1 VVFAKIGKLI
11 SGRKFPVL
19 RQSAIRL
26 AQCHKLVPCIQR
38 GRDDYHEYAP
48 PYPGRE
54 PGMIDTY
61 ATERSRK
68 RRIFFGWYMVAA
80 SIVTNTIFS
89 AAYFQGFGVL
99 ILPIERTFGWDRWV
113 ISAAMSLRQLESGIV
128 SPAVGFLL
136 DRFSARKLIF
146 WSAVISGIGFIGLG
160 FTTGIVT
167 FFLCFVVISLGAS
180 GVSHA
185 VTWPVII
192 SRWFRRNRGLA
203 TGLAVT
209 GPIFGSPLVILNTQI
224 EEAYGWRVVLFGY
237 GALVLVGVTLLSML
251 VRDRPE
257 PYGLRP
263 DGDPPEESASA
274 ERSSGPSRRRM
285 DAGLTLRAVFRTKE
299 FWLFTSYLSGT
310 FAVNSAVQGHMIP
323 YFQQDIGLSA
333 AWAAVVMSMVFIIS
347 GIGRIGGGY
356 LLDRIDY
363 RLVLAV
369 VAAMMGFALLYLQV
383 VAVKTV
389 WATLPFALL
398 FGVSFGCLVPMRGA
412 VGSIM
417 FGTRAIGQVLG
428 LLQGGPIAAGV
439 IGPLVMG
446 LIFDLHGNYSAA
458 IWGLIAI
465 SAFMMPLSL
474 AMASPAELAERIG
487 QQRN

>member
-1 VVFAKIGKLI
+1 
-11 SGRKFPVL
+11 
-19 RQSAIRL
+19 
-26 AQCHKLVPCIQR
+26 
-38 GRDDYHEYAP
+38 
-48 PYPGRE
+48 
-54 PGMIDTY
+54 
-61 ATERSRK
+61 
-68 RRIFFGWYMVAA
+68 MVAA
-80 SIVTNTIFS
+80 SIAANTIFS

-146 WSAVISGIGFIGLG
+146 WSAVISGVGFIGLG
-160 FTTGIVT
+160 FTNGLVT
-167 FFLCFVVISLGAS
+167 FFLFFVVISLGAS

-224 EEAYGWRVVLFGY
+224 VEAHGWRVLLIGY
-237 GALVLVGVTLLSML
+237 GILILVGVTLLSML

-263 DGDPPEESASA
+263 DGDPPEEGAA
-274 ERSSGPSRRRM
+274 TERPTGLSPRRP
-285 DAGLTLRAVFRTKE
+285 DTGLTLHAVLRTRE

-310 FAVNSAVQGHMIP
+310 FAVNSAVQVHMIP
-323 YFQQDIGLSA
+323 YFQQDIGLTA

-347 GIGRIGGGY
+347 GIGRVGGGY
-356 LLDRIDY
+356 LLDNMDY
-363 RLVLAV
+363 RLVLAA
-369 VAAMMGFALLYLQV
+369 VAALMGFALLYLQV
-383 VAVKTV
+383 VDVNTV
-389 WATLPFALL
+389 SATLPFALM

-417 FGTRAIGQVLG
+417 FGTRTIGGILG
-428 LLQGGPIAAGV
+428 LLQGGPVAAGV
-439 IGPLVMG
+439 IGPFVMG
-446 LIFDLHGNYSAA
+446 IIFDVNGNYSVAV
-458 IWGLIAI
+458 WGLIVI
-465 SAFMMPLSL
+465 SAFMVPLSL
-474 AMASPAELAERIG
+474 AMASPAELAKRIG
-487 QQRN
+487 QRRSSDRGS

>member
-1 VVFAKIGKLI
+1 
-11 SGRKFPVL
+11 
-19 RQSAIRL
+19 
-26 AQCHKLVPCIQR
+26 
-38 GRDDYHEYAP
+38 
-48 PYPGRE
+48 
-54 PGMIDTY
+54 MIDSH
-61 ATERSRK
+61 ATEKSGK
-68 RRIFFGWYMVAA
+68 RRIFYGWYIVAA
-80 SIVTNTIFS
+80 SVAANTIFS

-113 ISAAMSLRQLESGIV
+113 VSAAMSLRQLESGIV

-146 WSAVISGIGFIGLG
+146 WSAVISGVGFIGLG

-167 FFLCFVVISLGAS
+167 FFLYFVVISLGAS

-263 DGDPPEESASA
+263 DGDPPEDNASI
-274 ERSSGPSRRRM
+274 EHSTGPSRRRT
-285 DAGLTLRAVFRTKE
+285 DAGLTIRAVFGTKE

-310 FAVNSAVQGHMIP
+310 FAVNSAVQAHMIP

-389 WATLPFALL
+389 WATLPFALM

-417 FGTRAIGQVLG
+417 FGTRAIGGVLG
-428 LLQGGPIAAGV
+428 LLQGGSIAAGV

-446 LIFDLHGNYSAA
+446 IIFDLNGNYSAA
-458 IWGLIAI
+458 IWGLIVI
-465 SAFMMPLSL
+465 SALMIPMSL
-474 AMASPAELAERIG
+474 AMASPAELAKRIG
-487 QQRN
+487 QQRTSDKGS

>member
-1 VVFAKIGKLI
+1 MIETHATEK
-11 SGRKFPVL
+11 SGR
-19 RQSAIRL
+19 
-26 AQCHKLVPCIQR
+26 
-38 GRDDYHEYAP
+38 
-48 PYPGRE
+48 
-54 PGMIDTY
+54 
-61 ATERSRK
+61 
-68 RRIFFGWYMVAA
+68 RRIFYGWYIVAA
-80 SIVTNTIFS
+80 SVAANTIFS

-99 ILPIERTFGWDRWV
+99 ILPLERTFGWDRWV
-113 ISAAMSLRQLESGIV
+113 VSAAMSLRQLESGIV

-146 WSAVISGIGFIGLG
+146 WSAVISGVGFIGLG

-167 FFLCFVVISLGAS
+167 FFLFFVVISLGAS

-209 GPIFGSPLVILNTQI
+209 GPIFGSPFVIMNTQI

-263 DGDPPEESASA
+263 DGDPPEDSAST
-274 ERSSGPSRRRM
+274 EHPTGSSRRRT
-285 DAGLTLRAVFRTKE
+285 DAGLTIRAVFRTKE

-310 FAVNSAVQGHMIP
+310 FAVNSAVQAHMIP

-389 WATLPFALL
+389 WATLPFVLT

-417 FGTRAIGQVLG
+417 FGTRAIGGVLG
-428 LLQGGPIAAGV
+428 LLQGGSIAAGV

-446 LIFDLHGNYSAA
+446 IIFDLNGNYSVA
-458 IWGLIAI
+458 IWGLIVI
-465 SAFMMPLSL
+465 SALMIPMSL
-474 AMASPAELAERIG
+474 AMASPAELANRIG
-487 QQRN
+487 QQRISDKGS

>member
-1 VVFAKIGKLI
+1 MSDTHVTEKSGKK
-11 SGRKFPVL
+11 G
-19 RQSAIRL
+19 
-26 AQCHKLVPCIQR
+26 
-38 GRDDYHEYAP
+38 
-48 PYPGRE
+48 
-54 PGMIDTY
+54 
-61 ATERSRK
+61 
-68 RRIFFGWYMVAA
+68 RIFFGWYMVAA
-80 SIVTNTIFS
+80 SVVANTIFS

-146 WSAVISGIGFIGLG
+146 WSAVISGLGFIGLG
-160 FTTGIVT
+160 FTSGIVM

-203 TGLAVT
+203 TGIAVT
-209 GPIFGSPLVILNTQI
+209 GPIFGSPIVILNTQI

-237 GALVLVGVTLLSML
+237 GILILVGITLLSML

-263 DGDPPEESASA
+263 DGDPPEDSVTKEHHAGSQ
-274 ERSSGPSRRRM
+274 RRI
-285 DAGLTLRAVFRTKE
+285 DAGLTMHAVFRTKE

-333 AWAAVVMSMVFIIS
+333 AWAAVVMSMVFVIS

-356 LLDRIDY
+356 LLDRMDY

-369 VAAMMGFALLYLQV
+369 VAAMMGLGLLYLQV
-383 VAVKTV
+383 LPVKTV
-389 WATLPFALL
+389 WATLPFAVM
-398 FGVSFGCLVPMRGA
+398 FGVSFGCLVPMRGT

-417 FGTRAIGQVLG
+417 FGTRTIGGILG

-439 IGPLVMG
+439 IGPFVMG
-446 LIFDLHGNYSAA
+446 LIFDVNGNYSTA
-458 IWGLIAI
+458 IWGLIVI
-465 SAFMMPLSL
+465 SALMIPMSL
-474 AMASPAELAERIG
+474 AMGSPVDLARRI
-487 QQRN
+487 RAADSDRDS

>member
-1 VVFAKIGKLI
+1 M
-11 SGRKFPVL
+11 
-19 RQSAIRL
+19 
-26 AQCHKLVPCIQR
+26 
-38 GRDDYHEYAP
+38 
-48 PYPGRE
+48 E
-54 PGMIDTY
+54 PGLTDTH
-61 ATERSRK
+61 ATEKSGKKR

-80 SIVTNTIFS
+80 SIAANTIFS

-146 WSAVISGIGFIGLG
+146 WSAVISGAGFIGLG
-160 FTTGIVT
+160 FTNGIVA
-167 FFLCFVVISLGAS
+167 FFLFFVVISLGAS

-224 EEAYGWRVVLFGY
+224 VEAHGWRVLLIGY
-237 GALVLVGVTLLSML
+237 GILILVGVTLLSML

-263 DGDPPEESASA
+263 DGDPPEEGAA
-274 ERSSGPSRRRM
+274 TERPTGLSPRRP
-285 DAGLTLRAVFRTKE
+285 DTGLTLHAVLRTRE

-310 FAVNSAVQGHMIP
+310 FAVNSAVQVHMIP
-323 YFQQDIGLSA
+323 YFQQDIGLTA

-347 GIGRIGGGY
+347 GIGRVGGGY
-356 LLDRIDY
+356 LLDNMDY
-363 RLVLAV
+363 RLVLAA
-369 VAAMMGFALLYLQV
+369 VAALMGFALLYLQV
-383 VAVKTV
+383 VDVNTV
-389 WATLPFALL
+389 SATLPFALM

-417 FGTRAIGQVLG
+417 FGTRTIGGILG
-428 LLQGGPIAAGV
+428 LLQGGPVAAGV
-439 IGPLVMG
+439 IGPFVMG
-446 LIFDLHGNYSAA
+446 IIFDVNGNYSVAV
-458 IWGLIAI
+458 WGLIVI
-465 SAFMMPLSL
+465 SAFMVPLSM
-474 AMASPAELAERIG
+474 AMASPAELAKRIG
-487 QQRN
+487 QRRSSDRGS

>member
-1 VVFAKIGKLI
+1 
-11 SGRKFPVL
+11 
-19 RQSAIRL
+19 
-26 AQCHKLVPCIQR
+26 
-38 GRDDYHEYAP
+38 
-48 PYPGRE
+48 
-54 PGMIDTY
+54 
-61 ATERSRK
+61 
-68 RRIFFGWYMVAA
+68 MVAA
-80 SIVTNTIFS
+80 SVVTNTIFS

-99 ILPIERTFGWDRWV
+99 ILPIERAFGWDRWV

-146 WSAVISGIGFIGLG
+146 WSAVISGSGFIGLG

-224 EEAYGWRVVLFGY
+224 EEAHGWRVVLFVY
-237 GALVLVGVTLLSML
+237 GALVLVGVTLLSMM

-263 DGDPPEESASA
+263 DGDPPEEGAST
-274 ERSSGPSRRRM
+274 ERPAGSSDRRA
-285 DAGLTLRAVFRTKE
+285 DAGLTLHAVLRTKE

-323 YFQQDIGLSA
+323 YFQQDIGLTA

-369 VAAMMGFALLYLQV
+369 VAAMMGLALLYLQV
-383 VAVKTV
+383 APVKTV
-389 WATLPFALL
+389 SATLPFALM

-417 FGTRAIGQVLG
+417 FGTRAIGKVLG
-428 LLQGGPIAAGV
+428 ILQGGPIAAGV
-439 IGPLVMG
+439 IGPFVMG
-446 LIFDLHGNYSAA
+446 MIFDLHGNYSAA
-458 IWGLIAI
+458 IWGLIVV
-465 SAFMMPLSL
+465 SALVMPLSL
-474 AMASPAELAERIG
+474 AMASPAELARRIG
-487 QQRN
+487 QQRIGD